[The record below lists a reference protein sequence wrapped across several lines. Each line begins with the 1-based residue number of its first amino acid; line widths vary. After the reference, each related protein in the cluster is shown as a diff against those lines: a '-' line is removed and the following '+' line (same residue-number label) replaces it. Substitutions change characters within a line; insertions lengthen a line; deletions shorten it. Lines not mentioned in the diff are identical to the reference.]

1 MIVFKHEFISM
12 PLDVTFSLS
21 FLTLLEIFH
30 PFLTLLEIFIPLLT
44 LHEIYLP
51 NTPEPR
57 YSKRARQTPFVY
69 YIKSFTISRHSK
81 KWKFYYIHLVYISAN
96 DTITYNYHF
105 LKKSV
110 MLDSFFS
117 STLSFKSEFLV
128 KNLEFTPPP
137 LL

>member
-1 MIVFKHEFISM
+1 MAEVKEPIEVKKKRKRIQLLDSDSGSDEEYRPDSTGNFFKIISSMIVFKHEFISM

-69 YIKSFTISRHSK
+69 YIKSFIISRHSK
-81 KWKFYYIHLVYISAN
+81 K
-96 DTITYNYHF
+96 
-105 LKKSV
+105 
-110 MLDSFFS
+110 
-117 STLSFKSEFLV
+117 
-128 KNLEFTPPP
+128 
-137 LL
+137 